1 MVCYLVIFTKDGFM
15 RKVKRFFQASL
26 PLILFNDNR
35 DKTIEKAFRKNKNHR
50 ILKSI
55 DTFRKKNE
63 QTKVF
68 ITFQMHLYDFLCSAF
83 IVLFFITTLARI
95 ENIPTFASAIERVTP
110 QKRWRGSSAG

>member
-1 MVCYLVIFTKDGFM
+1 MVCYLVIFTKNGFM

-83 IVLFFITTLARI
+83 IVLFFHYNSCKNRKYTYLCIRNREGNTSEKMAR
-95 ENIPTFASAIERVTP
+95 
-110 QKRWRGSSAG
+110 